1 MTSNSISGYFPQ
13 RIENSPQR
21 NIFMPMFIATL
32 FTIVKRGS
40 NASIHWQINEQTK
53 CGKCTQ
59 WNIIWS

>member
-40 NASIHWQINEQTK
+40 NASIH
-53 CGKCTQ
+53 
-59 WNIIWS
+59 